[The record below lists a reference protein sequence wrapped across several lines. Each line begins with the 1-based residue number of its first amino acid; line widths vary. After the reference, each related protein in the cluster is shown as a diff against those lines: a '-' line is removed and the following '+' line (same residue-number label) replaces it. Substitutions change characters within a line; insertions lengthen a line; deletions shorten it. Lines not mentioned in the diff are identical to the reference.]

1 MANTKFYP
9 TYSMEGKYNNITIPF
24 LTTWNFERRKMGTL
38 PNVLVLEDFTVLIF
52 KPLFVR
58 LKIELL
64 QLFVIYMYP
73 LVCVRVYIYK
83 IKCIQKWKS

>member
-52 KPLFVR
+52 KPPFVR
-58 LKIELL
+58 VKIGLL

-83 IKCIQKWKS
+83 IKCIQKHKS

>member
-1 MANTKFYP
+1 MANTKLYP

-24 LTTWNFERRKMGTL
+24 LTTWNFERRKIGSL

-64 QLFVIYMYP
+64 QLFVTYMRP
-73 LVCVRVYIYK
+73 
-83 IKCIQKWKS
+83 